1 MKDTCILQD
10 ACTYIRIRCYVHIG
24 PPPKRILGNQRV
36 SSLGLP
42 ARISK
47 YRKPHRTPA
56 VAAGRSRLQGA
67 ARAAYEKKATLLLAG
82 TGTEALARPRCRSG
96 RCSAAANSGARTIG
110 LLFGGDVVASPPPS
124 ADYRPVYSQVVS
136 ATPPSIAIEALV
148 LGGPERVR
156 VVCFTASN
164 CAFLDTGTSVCL
176 VCVPAPPGVFL
187 PVHST
192 SVEQK

>member
-82 TGTEALARPRCRSG
+82 VPAPRRS
-96 RCSAAANSGARTIG
+96 RVRAAAAAAAANSGARTIG
-110 LLFGGDVVASPPPS
+110 LLFGGEVRLP
-124 ADYRPVYSQVVS
+124 RPHLL
-136 ATPPSIAIEALV
+136 PIIGLCIARLCPTLQTV
-148 LGGPERVR
+148 G
-156 VVCFTASN
+156 N
-164 CAFLDTGTSVCL
+164 
-176 VCVPAPPGVFL
+176 
-187 PVHST
+187 
-192 SVEQK
+192 